1 MLKFKIKSRTST
13 VGSLKGQALYYA
25 SQESSPRVSLSVIA
39 ERVQSATALNKADVR
54 SCIMA
59 LTEVLEQELQ
69 QGRTVELGELGTLRI
84 VAGAKLMDKPEQVTA
99 RTINAPRVRFNPSR
113 QLKAAALRV
122 PLSVERADGTTETDL
137 GGSAGTASA
146 EGSTGGSGTSRPGG
160 GF

>member
-1 MLKFKIKSRTST
+1 M
-13 VGSLKGQALYYA
+13 
-25 SQESSPRVSLSVIA
+25 IA